1 MSKNTTKNTAPAAAP
16 VSAPVAPVSADPVA
30 PVMSPFEG
38 VTLREWDRTAAKLRG
53 RFSTAL
59 RQGRSILRREG
70 AKDPEKANIA
80 FARTQADALLTDVIE
95 SGKTALDEKGVRVRE
110 KSPTGRKLT
119 RILENLAEGEMRL
132 ATASIVS
139 SDSAVREWVRDA
151 DPFADLL

>member
-1 MSKNTTKNTAPAAAP
+1 MSKNTKSTT
-16 VSAPVAPVSADPVA
+16 APVAPVA
-30 PVMSPFEG
+30 PEQASPFDG
-38 VTLREWDRTAAKLRG
+38 VTVLEWDRATAKLRG

-80 FARTQADALLTDVIE
+80 FARSQADALLTDVIE
-95 SGKTALDEKGVRVRE
+95 SGKTALDEKGVKIRE
-110 KSPTGRKLT
+110 KTACGRKLSDL
-119 RILENLAEGEMRL
+119 LESLADEEMRL

-139 SDSAVREWVRDA
+139 SDQAVSAWVSKA